1 MVPVSVSADQICP
14 YVGGIG
20 DICQPNHW
28 ILLQKDHSVS
38 MWRDSFYLSRP
49 WDNCRPCLLWQ
60 KRGILNWRSAVLCG
74 KKYRSINETLGHLQ
88 LCFQPK
94 NTSLNLLWFRRSRQ
108 KISSLSDLHLFPQSA
123 EMSPVA
129 KKHQYSSVRLL
140 LDVYVYVYMYV
151 TSKYYN

>member
-1 MVPVSVSADQICP
+1 MSIRRRHRRHLPAKPLDTFAEGPQRFNVTR
-14 YVGGIG
+14 
-20 DICQPNHW
+20 
-28 ILLQKDHSVS
+28 L
-38 MWRDSFYLSRP
+38 FYLSRP
-49 WDNCRPCLLWQ
+49 WDNCQPCLLWQ